1 MVSVIEKSNAAIT
14 TRSPLETKSFRTCI
28 SVKLNRAFAVIIR
41 YTYRNR
47 ACVRACVRACI
58 HVCTHAVPQR
68 TFAAQRNGVSFLL
81 RKSCPNGERMAH
93 GWNRLTCKLRARM
106 LDASGSSLIVMRVN
120 AQSIRR
126 HRCASDPFAFVAF
139 ANIVSNPYSKN

>member
-1 MVSVIEKSNAAIT
+1 MPPSPPATRDEVISDLYIREIKSCIRGDHPLHVSKSC
-14 TRSPLETKSFRTCI
+14 L
-28 SVKLNRAFAVIIR
+28 
-41 YTYRNR
+41 
-47 ACVRACVRACI
+47 RACVRACI
-58 HVCTHAVPQR
+58 HACTHAVPQR

-106 LDASGSSLIVMRVN
+106 LDTSGSSLIVMRVN

-139 ANIVSNPYSKN
+139 ANIVSNSCSKNEMLFAG